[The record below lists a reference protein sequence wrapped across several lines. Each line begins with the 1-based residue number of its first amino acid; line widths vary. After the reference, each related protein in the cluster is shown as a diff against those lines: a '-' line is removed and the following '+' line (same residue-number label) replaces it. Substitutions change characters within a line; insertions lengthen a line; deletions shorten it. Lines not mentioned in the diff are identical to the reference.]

1 MTTDHVKCPGPL
13 LLNPRLFIQIPN
25 SQTKGWSS
33 NETIWHLTMRQII
46 YIFPCHRIRHCFP
59 YWLLP
64 RDTSNAQP
72 LSKCPN
78 WPVVKRCGWTRR
90 TRIGEMTFKVQ
101 WYLSLLWARG
111 QEDGPFIFINWP
123 VADISHGPV
132 LDMPLEELTATW
144 QNDWYIQCKMT
155 PNMQMPRWN

>member
-25 SQTKGWSS
+25 GQTKGWSS
-33 NETIWHLTMRQII
+33 NVTIWHLTMRQII

-72 LSKCPN
+72 LSKCPKG
-78 WPVVKRCGWTRR
+78 PVVKRVDGQNRVDGHNRR
-90 TRIGEMTFKVQ
+90 TSDRWHLKSSDI
-101 WYLSLLWARG
+101 WAYFG
-111 QEDGPFIFINWP
+111 QEVRKMVHLF
-123 VADISHGPV
+123 S
-132 LDMPLEELTATW
+132 LTDQWRTSVMNQSW
-144 QNDWYIQCKMT
+144 TCH
-155 PNMQMPRWN
+155 